1 VRHVGARYV
10 VITDVSESRLQ
21 LARGLGVDLALNVT
35 TESIASAQRRLGMVE
50 GFDVALEMSGHPTAL
65 PAVIDNLNHGGRIA
79 MLGLPA
85 ASIDIDW
92 AKVVTH
98 MITIQGIYGRQMF
111 ETWYAMSAMLRQ
123 GAELQKAI
131 TSVVTDRFPAAFWV
145 EAFAAAR
152 AADRGKVVLDWT
164 Q

>member
-1 VRHVGARYV
+1 
-10 VITDVSESRLQ
+10 
-21 LARGLGVDLALNVT
+21 
-35 TESIASAQRRLGMVE
+35 
-50 GFDVALEMSGHPTAL
+50 
-65 PAVIDNLNHGGRIA
+65 

-85 ASIDIDW
+85 GSIDIDW

-111 ETWYAMSAMLRQ
+111 ETWYAMSAMLRH

-131 TSVVTDRFPAAFWV
+131 TSVVTDRFPASFWAD
-145 EAFAAAR
+145 AFAAAR
-152 AADRGKVVLDWT
+152 AADRGKVVIDWT

>member
-1 VRHVGARYV
+1 
-10 VITDVSESRLQ
+10 
-21 LARGLGVDLALNVT
+21 
-35 TESIASAQRRLGMVE
+35 
-50 GFDVALEMSGHPTAL
+50 
-65 PAVIDNLNHGGRIA
+65 
-79 MLGLPA
+79 
-85 ASIDIDW
+85 
-92 AKVVTH
+92 
-98 MITIQGIYGRQMF
+98 MF